1 MLSLIV
7 LFRILFFLLGQYM
20 PNWRE
25 DLPMIIVDI
34 DGTIA
39 DSSKRLQDIGFDPK
53 KPREEWPQK
62 PSDWG
67 DHMTDRPIFPMIHIV
82 NDLYESNFI
91 WIVTIRHPIP
101 DTIRWLETHG
111 VCHDRLVELGSED
124 NSLQPAEYKET
135 WLHSLPDEFRGRI
148 VCAFEDSPSMIKMFR
163 ENGILC
169 LDVGQCAGSM

>member
-1 MLSLIV
+1 
-7 LFRILFFLLGQYM
+7 M

-111 VCHDRLVELGSED
+111 VCHDQRIIRC
-124 NSLQPAEYKET
+124 SLQSTKRHGFIVYQMNLEVESCAPLKT
-135 WLHSLPDEFRGRI
+135 LP
-148 VCAFEDSPSMIKMFR
+148 
-163 ENGILC
+163 L
-169 LDVGQCAGSM
+169 